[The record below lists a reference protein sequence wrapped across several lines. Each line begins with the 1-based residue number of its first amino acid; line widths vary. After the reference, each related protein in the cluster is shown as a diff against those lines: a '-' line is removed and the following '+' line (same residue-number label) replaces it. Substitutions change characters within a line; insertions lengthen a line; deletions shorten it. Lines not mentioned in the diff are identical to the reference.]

1 MHPCIKFASA
11 DAPEV
16 SAEKNAALKPRIE
29 LNASDKFRRI
39 ESPGTLSAQTAG
51 RKKTPPRARQGYGL
65 FSFSSVSASL
75 VIHVSARGELAGSG
89 AQKARVVPPRLHCA
103 IHSGRLFPVDRTVQG
118 IVVHE
123 HSPRGIG
130 KH

>member
-29 LNASDKFRRI
+29 LNTSDKFRRI

-89 AQKARVVPPRLHCA
+89 AQKARRAAEIALRDTQRPLV
-103 IHSGRLFPVDRTVQG
+103 SGRSVFFTRT
-118 IVVHE
+118 
-123 HSPRGIG
+123 RD
-130 KH
+130 